1 MNQSEK
7 EKEFS
12 EMFQEQEGRKGLLET
27 RKEFEEGGAIQVLG
41 VGSNQ
46 VEQV

>member
-7 EKEFS
+7 EEEFS
-12 EMFQEQEGRKGLLET
+12 EMFNEKEERKGLLET
-27 RKEFEEGGAIQVLG
+27 RKEFEEGGVIQVLG
-41 VGSNQ
+41 VGGNQ